1 MITLEILQQY
11 GFVFSQQKEKSLV
24 RNRHVERLFLPKCA
38 VSSHNYIKQSVESF
52 KGESLLPLEMQQTLK
67 NHQDFV
73 KRP

>member
-1 MITLEILQQY
+1 MGSYFHSKRKSNWLETGMLRD
-11 GFVFSQQKEKSLV
+11 F
-24 RNRHVERLFLPKCA
+24 FLPKCA